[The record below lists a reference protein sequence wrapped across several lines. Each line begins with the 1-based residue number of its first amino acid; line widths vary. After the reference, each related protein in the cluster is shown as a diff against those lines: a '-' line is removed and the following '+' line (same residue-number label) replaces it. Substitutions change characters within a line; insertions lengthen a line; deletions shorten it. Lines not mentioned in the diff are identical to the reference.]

1 MQSSIGS
8 ALPTIRDFVM
18 KQDKTISTLQ
28 TTIKE
33 LEDKIRVSSKVVSP
47 KLVK

>member
-33 LEDKIRVSSKVVSP
+33 LEDKIRVSSKAISP